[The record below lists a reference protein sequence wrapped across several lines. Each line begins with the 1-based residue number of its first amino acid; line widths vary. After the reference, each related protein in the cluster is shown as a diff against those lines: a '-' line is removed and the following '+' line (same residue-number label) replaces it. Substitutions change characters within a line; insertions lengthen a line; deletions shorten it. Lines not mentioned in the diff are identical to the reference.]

1 MSNRFELSS
10 SSSSCSAPYFLP
22 PVLLMS
28 RVLLLLLLL
37 LMYALTPLR
46 AFFDRTLSNRYV
58 FEVSLIF
65 RQKTRVPSM
74 DLRSRLLGPLHSL
87 TQCRSA
93 RCGSS
98 CAGISRVCFRR
109 PWSTLIHP
117 CPSWTY
123 PKLKQ
128 QDDGVLLRVV
138 RGELSRIRTSVHIV
152 GSGNASLACACSS
165 CDVSSR

>member
-1 MSNRFELSS
+1 LSNRFELSS

-28 RVLLLLLLL
+28 RVLLLL

-117 CPSWTY
+117 CPSRTY

>member
-87 TQCRSA
+87 TQCSA

-117 CPSWTY
+117 CPSRTY